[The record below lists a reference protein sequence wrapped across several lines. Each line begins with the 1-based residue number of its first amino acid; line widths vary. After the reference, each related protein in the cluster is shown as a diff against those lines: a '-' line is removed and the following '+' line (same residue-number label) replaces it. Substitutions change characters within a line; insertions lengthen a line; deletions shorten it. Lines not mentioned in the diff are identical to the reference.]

1 MFRRLTSLFFG
12 GDEDMSTDQRTSKS
26 SEMLEEGWLLV
37 DHQEAVNEV
46 TLVEEQ
52 VVECANTSTYRYSN
66 PPVSGESEPISKT
79 DVSGT
84 TEDMFPSRTSELELP
99 AQSGAGSPDRVTCG
113 LVSVAGQLAKVTQ
126 VARVQRAQTRMERR
140 RLTRKCIQRQN
151 CVRQRAQR
159 HSYSTRTVYLQQPG
173 HRNLSR

>member
-79 DVSGT
+79 DV
-84 TEDMFPSRTSELELP
+84 SRTSELELP